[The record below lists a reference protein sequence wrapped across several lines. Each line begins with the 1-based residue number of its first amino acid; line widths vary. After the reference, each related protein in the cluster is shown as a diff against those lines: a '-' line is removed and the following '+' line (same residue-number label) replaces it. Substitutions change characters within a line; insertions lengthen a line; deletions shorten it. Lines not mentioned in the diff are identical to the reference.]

1 MAITA
6 MGLGTKAAPEGA
18 NLDPQ
23 REFWSWL
30 RAFLHP
36 GEYGDNHA
44 HERAYFSGFGC
55 TQTDPAGMSIK
66 IGGTNTPDSAVLVV
80 APVGKPVLLSTNGEP
95 ELVTIPT
102 APATGSRIDAVVSYI
117 DTTSPVTDA
126 ETPGT
131 PEYVHTIVVQGTAA
145 SNPSEPTNEQII
157 AALPAGA
164 GGTYYRWCDVRVAA
178 GQTVITN
185 SDIIDKK
192 PAPPNVYLTDGSITT
207 AKLANRAVTSDKID
221 WTTLKGDPSIPIAT
235 KNTTMMYSVPCILA
249 RVGNLVLLQINGNC
263 TGTPDAMGSSTET
276 LPVGFRPA
284 LNVNT
289 TGYINASDGTP
300 IILAA
305 SVTTNGKIDW
315 YSDKKPAKNA
325 YWRFSVTYPTTDDWP
340 S

>member
-6 MGLGTKAAPEGA
+6 CGLGTKAAPEGA

-36 GEYGDNHA
+36 REYGDNHA
-44 HERAYFSGFGC
+44 HERAYFSGFAC

-66 IGGTNTPDSAVLVV
+66 IGGTATPDSAVLVV
-80 APVGKPVLLSTNGEP
+80 APDGKPVLLSTNGEP

-117 DTTSPVTDA
+117 DTTSPVTDS

-131 PEYVHTIVVQGTAA
+131 PEYVHSIVVSGTAS
-145 SNPSEPTNEQII
+145 SNPSAPTNEQIV

-185 SDIIDKK
+185 SDITDKK
-192 PAPPNVYLTDGSITT
+192 PASPNLYYTTFDTGWKNLIIDTNNATAISWHRNAARIIGKTLYISTGLTKKKSSGWPTVAYLPDSISKYVSMNPYDFVGRADSQTGGVVVGGLT
-207 AKLANRAVTSDKID
+207 NRNEIHIYNEKSFDLFV
-221 WTTLKGDPSIPIAT
+221 
-235 KNTTMMYSVPCILA
+235 
-249 RVGNLVLLQINGNC
+249 
-263 TGTPDAMGSSTET
+263 DAAFP
-276 LPVGFRPA
+276 LD
-284 LNVNT
+284 
-289 TGYINASDGTP
+289 YD
-300 IILAA
+300 
-305 SVTTNGKIDW
+305 
-315 YSDKKPAKNA
+315 
-325 YWRFSVTYPTTDDWP
+325 
-340 S
+340 

>member
-36 GEYGDNHA
+36 NENGDNFA
-44 HERAYFSGFGC
+44 HQRAYFSGFAC

-66 IGGTNTPDSAVLVV
+66 IGGTAKPDSAVLVV

-145 SNPSEPTNEQII
+145 SNPSAPTNEQIV

-164 GGTYYRWCDVRVAA
+164 GGTYYRWCDVKVAA
-178 GQTVITN
+178 SQTVITN
-185 SDIIDKK
+185 SDITDKK
-192 PAPPNVYLTDGSITT
+192 PASPNVYLTDGSITT
-207 AKLANRAVTSDKID
+207 AKLADGAVTSDKILD
-221 WTTLKGDPSIPIAT
+221 TGWQPLTFSSDVTETGWYNSGARVIGNILFVRCGCVIKKSGWMTMATLPTQFTAGGRTFTISYTEVSTIGRCSPDNRQYQTVAADSKTIKCLNAYKGDCMVCYSTPVSIT
-235 KNTTMMYSVPCILA
+235 F
-249 RVGNLVLLQINGNC
+249 VG
-263 TGTPDAMGSSTET
+263 
-276 LPVGFRPA
+276 
-284 LNVNT
+284 
-289 TGYINASDGTP
+289 
-300 IILAA
+300 
-305 SVTTNGKIDW
+305 
-315 YSDKKPAKNA
+315 
-325 YWRFSVTYPTTDDWP
+325 
-340 S
+340 

>member
-6 MGLGTKAAPEGA
+6 CGLGTKAAPEGA

-30 RAFLHP
+30 RAFIHP
-36 GEYGDNHA
+36 QEHGDNNA
-44 HERAYFSGFGC
+44 HERAYFSGFAC

-66 IGGTNTPDSAVLVV
+66 IGGTATPDSAVLVV
-80 APVGKPVLLSTNGEP
+80 APDGKPVLLSTNGEP

-117 DTTSPVTDA
+117 DTTSPVTDS

-145 SNPSEPTNEQII
+145 SNPSAPTNEEIV

-185 SDIIDKK
+185 SDITDKK
-192 PAPPNVYLTDGSITT
+192 PTRPIVYSESILDLVY
-207 AKLANRAVTSDKID
+207 KS
-221 WTTLKGDPSIPIAT
+221 GPSIPMAVKT
-235 KNTTMMYSVPCILA
+235 TTMMWSLPCTLA
-249 RVGNLVLLQINGNC
+249 RVGNLVLLQIDGIC
-263 TGTPDAMGSSTET
+263 DGTPDATGTSTEA

-284 LNVNT
+284 LWVNT
-289 TGYINASDGTP
+289 SGYTTVSDGEAV
-300 IILAA
+300 ILAV
-305 SVTTNGKIDW
+305 SLNPNGRIDW
-315 YSDKKPAKNA
+315 WASKTPAKNA
-325 YWRFSVTYPTTDDWP
+325 YWRVAVTYPTTDDWP

>member
-30 RAFLHP
+30 APFVNPDEKGADDQH
-36 GEYGDNHA
+36 
-44 HERAYFSGFGC
+44 HERGYFSGFAC

-66 IGGTNTPDSAVLVV
+66 IGGGSTADSALLVLTD
-80 APVGKPVLLSTNGEP
+80 GRCVLLSTNGEP

-117 DTTSPVTDA
+117 DTTSPVTDS

-131 PEYVHTIVVQGTAA
+131 PEYVHSIVVSGTAS
-145 SNPSEPTNEQII
+145 SNPSAPTNEQIV

-185 SDIIDKK
+185 SDITDKK
-192 PAPPNVYLTDGSITT
+192 PASPNLYYTTFDTGWKNLIIDTNNATALSWHRNAARIIGKTLYITIGLTKKTPNWQIVAYLPDSISKYVGS
-207 AKLANRAVTSDKID
+207 NNERDFVGRADSLTGGVVTGGLTNYKDIYIFNVSKSFD
-221 WTTLKGDPSIPIAT
+221 L
-235 KNTTMMYSVPCILA
+235 
-249 RVGNLVLLQINGNC
+249 LV
-263 TGTPDAMGSSTET
+263 DAAFP
-276 LPVGFRPA
+276 L
-284 LNVNT
+284 
-289 TGYINASDGTP
+289 D
-300 IILAA
+300 
-305 SVTTNGKIDW
+305 
-315 YSDKKPAKNA
+315 
-325 YWRFSVTYPTTDDWP
+325 
-340 S
+340 

>member
-1 MAITA
+1 

-44 HERAYFSGFGC
+44 HERAYFSGFAC
-55 TQTDPAGMSIK
+55 AQTDPAGMSIR

-80 APVGKPVLLSTNGEP
+80 APGGKPVLLSTNGEP

-145 SNPSEPTNEQII
+145 SNPSAPTNEQII

-178 GQTVITN
+178 SQTVITN
-185 SDIIDKK
+185 SDIFAKK
-192 PAPPNVYLTDGSITT
+192 PASPNVYLTDGSITT
-207 AKLANRAVTSDKID
+207 AKLANGAVTSDKID
-221 WTTLKGDPSIPIAT
+221 WTTIKGDPSIPIAI

-249 RVGNLVLLQINGNC
+249 RVGNLVLLQINGFC
-263 TGTPDAMGSSTET
+263 TGTPNANGSSAET

-289 TGYINASDGTP
+289 AGYINASDGTP

-305 SVTTNGKIDW
+305 TVNSNGKIDW
-315 YSDKKPAKNA
+315 SSYKTPAKNT
-325 YWRFSVTYPTTDDWP
+325 YWRFAVTYPTTDDWP

>member
-36 GEYGDNHA
+36 REYGDNHA
-44 HERAYFSGFGC
+44 HERAYFSGFAC

-66 IGGTNTPDSAVLVV
+66 IGGTATPDSAVLVV

-117 DTTSPVTDA
+117 DTTSPVTDS

-145 SNPSEPTNEQII
+145 SNPSAPTNEQIV

-178 GQTVITN
+178 SQTVITN
-185 SDIIDKK
+185 SDITDRK
-192 PAPPNVYLTDGSITT
+192 PTRPIVYSEPILD
-207 AKLANRAVTSDKID
+207 LVY
-221 WTTLKGDPSIPIAT
+221 KGGPSIPMVI
-235 KNTTMMYSVPCILA
+235 KNTTMMYEVPCTLA
-249 RVGNLVLLQINGNC
+249 RVGNLVLLQISGFC
-263 TGTPDAMGSSTET
+263 TGTPGASGTSAET

-284 LNVNT
+284 LEVDT
-289 TGYINASDGTP
+289 AGYINASDGSP
-300 IILAA
+300 NILAA
-305 SVTTNGKIDW
+305 AVYYDGKIAW
-315 YSDKKPAKNA
+315 WTSKTPAKDT

>member
-6 MGLGTKAAPEGA
+6 MGLGTKAAPEDV

-36 GEYGDNHA
+36 NENGDNNA
-44 HERAYFSGFGC
+44 HQRAYFSGFGC

-66 IGGTNTPDSAVLVV
+66 IGGTGEPDSAVLVV
-80 APVGKPVLLSTNGEP
+80 APVGKPVLLSTDGTAQE
-95 ELVTIPT
+95 VTIPT

-117 DTTSPVTDA
+117 DTTSPNAET

-185 SDIIDKK
+185 SDITDKK
-192 PAPPNVYLTDGSITT
+192 PTRPIVYSESI
-207 AKLANRAVTSDKID
+207 ID
-221 WTTLKGDPSIPIAT
+221 LVCKGGPSIPMAI
-235 KNTTMMYSVPCILA
+235 KYTTMMWQVPCTLA
-249 RVGNLVLLQINGNC
+249 RVGNVVLLQISGFCN
-263 TGTPDAMGSSTET
+263 GTPDKEGTSKET

-284 LNVNT
+284 LEADSV
-289 TGYINASDGTP
+289 GYISVAGGGSA
-300 IILAA
+300 ILAA
-305 SVTTNGKIDW
+305 GVNPNGKISW
-315 YSDKKPAKNA
+315 YCDKTPAKNA
-325 YWRFSVTYPTTDDWP
+325 YWRFTVTYPTRDDWP

>member
-1 MAITA
+1 MITA
-6 MGLGTKAAPEGA
+6 LGLGTKQAPDNV

-30 RAFLHP
+30 RAFIHP
-36 GEYGDNHA
+36 QEYGDNHA
-44 HERAYFSGFGC
+44 HERAYFSGFDC
-55 TQTDPAGMSIK
+55 AQTDPAGMSIR
-66 IGGTNTPDSAVLVV
+66 IGGTATPDSAVLVV
-80 APVGKPVLLSTNGEP
+80 APDGKPVLLSTNGEP

-131 PEYVHTIVVQGTAA
+131 PEYVNTIVVSGTAS
-145 SNPSEPTNEQII
+145 SNPSAPTNAQII

-185 SDIIDKK
+185 SDIADKK
-192 PAPPNVYLTDGSITT
+192 PESPIVYSESI
-207 AKLANRAVTSDKID
+207 LDLVY
-221 WTTLKGDPSIPIAT
+221 KGGPSIPMAI
-235 KNTTMMYSVPCILA
+235 KNTTMMWKVPCTLA
-249 RVGNLVLLQINGNC
+249 RVGNLVLLQISGSC
-263 TGTPDAMGSSTET
+263 TGTPDKEGKSSET

-284 LNVNT
+284 LGVDT
-289 TGYINASDGTP
+289 SGYINASDGSP
-300 IILAA
+300 NILGA
-305 SVTTNGKIDW
+305 SVYSDGKISW
-315 YSDKKPAKNA
+315 WTSKTPAKNA
-325 YWRFSVTYPTTDDWP
+325 YWRFAVTYPTRDDWP

>member
-30 RAFLHP
+30 APFVNPDDKGADSQH
-36 GEYGDNHA
+36 
-44 HERAYFSGFGC
+44 HERGYFSGFAC

-66 IGGTNTPDSAVLVV
+66 IGGGSTADSALLVLTD
-80 APVGKPVLLSTNGEP
+80 GRCVLLSTNGEP

-117 DTTSPVTDA
+117 DTTSPVTDT

-145 SNPSEPTNEQII
+145 SNPSAPTDDQIVG
-157 AALPAGA
+157 ALPAGA
-164 GGTYYRWCDVRVAA
+164 NSKYYRWCDVRVAA
-178 GQTVITN
+178 SQTVITN

-192 PAPPNVYLTDGSITT
+192 PASPNVYLTDGSITT

-221 WTTLKGDPSIPIAT
+221 WTTLDTGWKNLIIAT
-235 KNTTMMYSVPCILA
+235 DNATALSWHRNAA
-249 RVGNLVLLQINGNC
+249 RIIGRTLYISMGLNKKTANWQVVAYLPDSISKYVSANPYDFVGRADSQ
-263 TGTPDAMGSSTET
+263 TGGVV
-276 LPVGFRPA
+276 VGG
-284 LNVNT
+284 LT
-289 TGYINASDGTP
+289 Q
-300 IILAA
+300 
-305 SVTTNGKIDW
+305 GKIIRI
-315 YSDKKPAKNA
+315 YNVDKAFDLMVDTALPLD
-325 YWRFSVTYPTTDDWP
+325 Y
-340 S
+340 

>member
-36 GEYGDNHA
+36 HENGDNFA
-44 HERAYFSGFGC
+44 HQRAYFSGFAC

-66 IGGTNTPDSAVLVV
+66 IGGTATPDSAVLVV
-80 APVGKPVLLSTNGEP
+80 GPVGKPVLLSTNGEP

-117 DTTSPVTDA
+117 DTTSPVTDS

-131 PEYVHTIVVQGTAA
+131 PEYVHTIVVSGTAA
-145 SNPSEPTNEQII
+145 SNPSAPTNEQII

-178 GQTVITN
+178 SQTVITN
-185 SDIIDKK
+185 SDIIDRK
-192 PAPPNVYLTDGSITT
+192 PMAPNVYSSSILDLIYPVGSIAIG
-207 AKLANRAVTSDKID
+207 AK
-221 WTTLKGDPSIPIAT
+221 PSIGTWEQIQGRFLWASNQAHPAGSTGGEETHKLTVNEMPSHSHTSKLCGITSTGPGAAQEGDFYRT
-235 KNTTMMYSVPCILA
+235 AHWNRFQTEGSNVHDYYGMGTLTPQSVGGGQPHNNMPPYL
-249 RVGNLVLLQINGNC
+249 
-263 TGTPDAMGSSTET
+263 
-276 LPVGFRPA
+276 
-284 LNVNT
+284 
-289 TGYINASDGTP
+289 
-300 IILAA
+300 
-305 SVTTNGKIDW
+305 SVDM
-315 YSDKKPAKNA
+315 
-325 YWRFSVTYPTTDDWP
+325 WRRTA
-340 S
+340 

>member
-36 GEYGDNHA
+36 NENGDNFA
-44 HERAYFSGFGC
+44 HQRAYFSGFAC
-55 TQTDPAGMSIK
+55 AQTDPAGMSIR

-145 SNPSEPTNEQII
+145 SNPSELTNEQIV

-185 SDIIDKK
+185 RDIIDKK
-192 PAPPNVYLTDGSITT
+192 PTRPVVYSESILDLVYKGGS
-207 AKLANRAVTSDKID
+207 
-221 WTTLKGDPSIPIAT
+221 SIPIAIENT
-235 KNTTMMYSVPCILA
+235 KMMWQVPCTLA
-249 RVGNLVLLQINGNC
+249 RVGNLVLLQINGFCN
-263 TGTPDAMGSSTET
+263 GTPDKDGTSKET

-284 LNVNT
+284 LEVAT
-289 TGYINASDGTP
+289 AGYVSTSGGGSA
-300 IILAA
+300 ILAA
-305 SVTTNGKIDW
+305 SVTTNGIINW
-315 YSDKKPAKNA
+315 SADKTPAKNA
-325 YWRFSVTYPTTDDWP
+325 YWRFAVTYPTRDDWP

>member
-36 GEYGDNHA
+36 YENGDNYA
-44 HERAYFSGFGC
+44 HQRAYFSGFGC

-66 IGGTNTPDSAVLVV
+66 IGGTSEPDSAVLVV
-80 APVGKPVLLSTNGEP
+80 APVGKPVLLSTDGTAQE
-95 ELVTIPT
+95 VTIPT

-117 DTTSPVTDA
+117 DTTSPTPET

-145 SNPSEPTNEQII
+145 SNPSEPTNEQIV

-185 SDIIDKK
+185 GDITDKK
-192 PAPPNVYLTDGSITT
+192 PTRPIVYSESILDLVYKGGS
-207 AKLANRAVTSDKID
+207 
-221 WTTLKGDPSIPIAT
+221 SIPMAIKDAV
-235 KNTTMMYSVPCILA
+235 MMWSVPCTLA

-263 TGTPDAMGSSTET
+263 IGTPDRIGTSSET

-284 LNVNT
+284 FRVNT
-289 TGYINASDGTP
+289 AGYISASDGSMV
-300 IILAA
+300 ILAT
-305 SVTTNGKIDW
+305 SVDPNGQIEW
-315 YSDKKPAKNA
+315 YADKTPAKNA
-325 YWRFSVTYPTTDDWP
+325 FWRFTVTYPTTDDWP

>member
-36 GEYGDNHA
+36 NENGDNNA
-44 HERAYFSGFGC
+44 HQRAYFSGFGC
-55 TQTDPAGMSIK
+55 TQTDPAGMSIR
-66 IGGTNTPDSAVLVV
+66 IGGTSTPDSAVLVV

-131 PEYVHTIVVQGTAA
+131 PEYVHTIVVSGTAS

-178 GQTVITN
+178 SQTVITN

-192 PAPPNVYLTDGSITT
+192 PASPNVYL
-207 AKLANRAVTSDKID
+207 AD
-221 WTTLKGDPSIPIAT
+221 WTALDTGWKDLIIDSDNATAVSWHRNAARIIGKTLYIS
-235 KNTTMMYSVPCILA
+235 
-249 RVGNLVLLQINGNC
+249 
-263 TGTPDAMGSSTET
+263 MG
-276 LPVGFRPA
+276 
-284 LNVNT
+284 VNKKT
-289 TGYINASDGTP
+289 TGWQAVAYLPDSISKYVSNNPYDFVGRADSQTAGVVVVG
-300 IILAA
+300 L
-305 SVTTNGKIDW
+305 TNGKKISIYNVNKSFDSFVDAAFPLD
-315 YSDKKPAKNA
+315 Y
-325 YWRFSVTYPTTDDWP
+325 
-340 S
+340 